1 MKIFMGNRLEDLAD
15 RLVGSLREHPL
26 ADPLAPEI
34 ILTQTEGMAHWV
46 TLRVAA
52 RCGSAAH
59 LRFLTPERLLD
70 HLSAAFEPPPD
81 GPSPFDAHLLPWAVA
96 AALPDAAGVPGDAG
110 ETLRLYL
117 GVETPSPGPGS
128 RRFQLAARVAD
139 VFDQYA
145 VFRPDFLE
153 AWESGR
159 TTCPDDRH
167 EAWQATLW
175 REVRRRA
182 ADAVPRNLRARRVIE
197 RLGASPPGTLPG
209 LPPRLPAIGLSTL
222 PPLFVK
228 LLDALGRHIPV
239 TVHLLNPSRDYW
251 LDLLTP
257 PERRR
262 LIRRNAGA
270 DEELLHLEAGNPL
283 LASLGRTTRDFLGLL
298 PEDALFDQSAEC
310 WTDPPSDTP
319 LPLLAALQA
328 DILENRRPGGGI
340 GPLLPPPGRAGSVR
354 LAVCRSPRREVEALH
369 DHLLRLFAEM
379 AGLEPRDVVVM
390 APDVESYAPLVEA
403 VFGSSGP
410 SGTTGDGAGED
421 GGNAPRLPF
430 TLADRPVRKEN
441 ATAEAL
447 GAFLEAAEG
456 RLDLPAVW
464 DLFELGP
471 VQARFTVA
479 EEARER
485 LRERLAE
492 TGVRWGL
499 DGAFKAERFGVP
511 DDPAHTWRFG
521 LDRLMLGWV
530 MGGGSGPGAGV
541 PSPEAGGAPV
551 FGGILP
557 DDRAAGLDAGALGA
571 FADFLS
577 RLEGFVEAVRTPR
590 TLADWAAFL
599 REGVLG
605 AFFAPDPAGQS
616 AAWVDEEIDRLA
628 EGETVA
634 GFREAVPFPVVRDHF
649 RGGLNAVVSTSG
661 YLRGGITFC
670 TLKPLRSVPFRVVCL
685 LGMDHDAFPRRTPA
699 PGFNLAAAH
708 PRPGDRDPRETD
720 RHLFFET
727 LLATRDHLYVSW
739 TGFGVSDGRERLPS
753 SVVSELIDTLRLY
766 LPRPPADAGVEGYTA
781 LPPSVCTVHPL
792 HPFSRAYFDGSD
804 PELFS
809 YSAEDL
815 EAARVE
821 DFKREALPAGGPFPD
836 TPAPPAAFH
845 RFDPLPL
852 PDPALRSP
860 DLARFARFFKD
871 PCAFLLKERLGVRVE
886 EAEEENLEEEPFQLD
901 KLGEYQVRE
910 EILSTLQAGSGFRP
924 DLLRAAGRLPP
935 GEPGAIEGWE
945 HHREAN
951 AMFRRFLD
959 ATGAPTGSIPGTV
972 AVDVRGLGAEGL
984 VSVGGLADGVW
995 GRRRVVCRPSRAH
1008 GETVA
1013 ELWVHHLAL
1022 CRLEAVDESL
1032 YIGPGGEGLTLCAVG
1047 RDEAGALLSDL
1058 ADLYLEGLRRVVPF
1072 FAKPAWTYVTGLS
1085 TDEAGRF
1092 PGLGSNEDLRALAG
1106 ASRDWYAK
1114 FGSKPPT
1121 GIWTYHPTLR
1131 LVFRDGGTNLLNP
1144 DREPETAN
1152 TFRILA
1158 RRVFGPVLPRL
1169 AGRKAAGKRG
1179 KS

>member
-1 MKIFMGNRLEDLAD
+1 MKIVMGNRLEDLAD
-15 RLVGSLREHPL
+15 RLVESLRDHPL
-26 ADPLAPEI
+26 ADPLTPEL

-52 RCGSAAH
+52 GCGSAAH

-117 GVETPSPGPGS
+117 GGGPSSPGAAS

-145 VFRPDFLE
+145 VFRPDLLE

-159 TTCPDDRH
+159 TACPDDRH
-167 EAWQATLW
+167 EAWQAALW
-175 REVRRRA
+175 REVRQGA
-182 ADAVPRNLRARRVIE
+182 DDAVPRHLRARRVID
-197 RLGASPPGTLPG
+197 RLRTSPPGTLPG

-239 TVHLLNPSRDYW
+239 TAHLLNPSRDYW

-262 LIRRNAGA
+262 LIRRSAGS
-270 DEELLHLEAGNPL
+270 DEELLHLGTGNPL

-310 WTDPPSDTP
+310 WTGPPADTP

-328 DILENRRPGGGI
+328 DILENRRPGGGNE
-340 GPLLPPPGRAGSVR
+340 PLLPAPGCAGSVR

-369 DHLLRLFAEM
+369 DHLLRLFEEI

-390 APDVESYAPLVEA
+390 TPDVEGYAPLVEA
-403 VFGSSGP
+403 VFGPPAP
-410 SGTTGDGAGED
+410 SGAPGEGDGGST
-421 GGNAPRLPF
+421 PRLPF

-441 ATAEAL
+441 TTAEAL
-447 GAFLEAAEG
+447 GDFLEAAEG

-471 VQARFTVA
+471 VQERFTVA

-499 DGAFKAERFGVP
+499 DGAFKTERFGVP
-511 DDPAHTWRFG
+511 GDPAHTWRFG

-530 MGGGSGPGAGV
+530 MGGGSGPGAGA
-541 PSPEAGGAPV
+541 PSPEEGGPPV

-571 FADFLS
+571 FAEFMS

-590 TLADWAAFL
+590 TLAGWAAFL

-605 AFFAPDPAGQS
+605 AFFEPDPAGEG
-616 AAWVDEEIDRLA
+616 AAWVDGEIDRLA

-649 RGGLNAVVSTSG
+649 RGALNAVVSTSG

-727 LLATRDHLYVSW
+727 LLSARDHLYVSW

-766 LPRPPADAGVEGYTA
+766 LPGSPADAAVEGCAA

-792 HPFSRAYFDGSD
+792 HPFSRVYFDGSD

-809 YSAEDL
+809 YSAENL

-821 DFKREALPAGGPFPD
+821 GFTGESPPAGRPSPE
-836 TPAPPAAFH
+836 TPAVFH
-845 RFDPLPL
+845 HFDPLPL
-852 PDPALRSP
+852 PDPALQSP

-871 PCAFLLKERLGVRVE
+871 PCAFLLKERLGARVE
-886 EAEEENLEEEPFQLD
+886 EAEEESLEEEPFQLD
-901 KLGEYQVRE
+901 TLGEYQVRE
-910 EILSTLQAGSGFRP
+910 EILVMLRAGSGFRP

-945 HHREAN
+945 HHRESD

-959 ATGAPTGSIPGTV
+959 ATGAPPGSIPGTV
-972 AVDVRGLGAEGL
+972 AIDVRGLGAEGL

-1022 CRLEAVDESL
+1022 CCREAVDESL
-1032 YIGPGGEGLTLCAVG
+1032 YIGPGSEGLTLCAVG

-1058 ADLYLEGLRRVVPF
+1058 ADLYLEGLRRAVPF
-1072 FAKPAWTYVTGLS
+1072 FAKPAWTYVKGLG
-1085 TDEAGRF
+1085 TDETGRF
-1092 PGLGSNEDLRALAG
+1092 PDLGSDKDLRALAG
-1106 ASRDWYAK
+1106 ASGEWYAK

-1131 LVFRDGGTNLLNP
+1131 LVFRDGGTGLLDP
-1144 DREPETAN
+1144 ERDPETAN
-1152 TFRILA
+1152 AFRALA

-1169 AGRKAAGKRG
+1169 AGKKAAGKRG
-1179 KS
+1179 TS